1 MDIKELREQ
10 INEIDEKLV
19 ELFLKRMEVSAGVA
33 AYKKER
39 GLPVFDAKRERSH
52 LQELQEHAVPPMDEY
67 VLEFFQDVMRL
78 SRAYQKTQNGRFGL
92 LGEKLGHSYSPQI
105 HEMAAGYRYDLIE
118 VERNQLEA
126 FMKDNEYDGFNVTIP
141 YKKAVI
147 PFLDEISPQAE
158 KIGSV
163 NTVVRLKDGRLRGD
177 NTDYTGFAYM
187 VERAGV
193 PVKDKKCMILGNGG
207 VAPTIRAVLQDMG
220 ASEILTVS
228 RKGELNFG
236 NLYDHDD
243 VQILVNATPVGMYPN
258 NGESLADLSK
268 LPALEGVFDVIYNPY
283 RTKLIL
289 DAEERGISCS
299 GGLSMLVSQGIVAA
313 ERFLDRKI
321 PKERVEEI
329 IGKLES
335 QMMNIALIAMPGAG
349 KTSCGK
355 KLEKLTGRKLVD
367 MDAEIEKK
375 IGCTIPEFFAE
386 KGEDAFRKVETEV
399 LREFSKKSG
408 LIIAT
413 GGGVVTRDENYP
425 LLHQNSHI
433 VFLDRED
440 MTQLSKKGRPVSQ
453 STPIEKLIQERMPK
467 YRGWSDL
474 TIRCVNPYKNAKKII
489 KELKL

>member
-1 MDIKELREQ
+1 MRLGHDVLHR
-10 INEIDEKLV
+10 
-19 ELFLKRMEVSAGVA
+19 
-33 AYKKER
+33 
-39 GLPVFDAKRERSH
+39 DAVH
-52 LQELQEHAVPPMDEY
+52 LQQPLI
-67 VLEFFQDVMRL
+67 R
-78 SRAYQKTQNGRFGL
+78 GGL
-92 LGEKLGHSYSPQI
+92 
-105 HEMAAGYRYDLIE
+105 A
-118 VERNQLEA
+118 
-126 FMKDNEYDGFNVTIP
+126 
-141 YKKAVI
+141 
-147 PFLDEISPQAE
+147 
-158 KIGSV
+158 
-163 NTVVRLKDGRLRGD
+163 
-177 NTDYTGFAYM
+177 
-187 VERAGV
+187 
-193 PVKDKKCMILGNGG
+193 
-207 VAPTIRAVLQDMG
+207 
-220 ASEILTVS
+220 
-228 RKGELNFG
+228 
-236 NLYDHDD
+236 
-243 VQILVNATPVGMYPN
+243 
-258 NGESLADLSK
+258 
-268 LPALEGVFDVIYNPY
+268 
-283 RTKLIL
+283 KLIL

-299 GGLSMLVSQGIVAA
+299 GGLSMLVSQGIAAA

-453 STPIEKLIQERMPK
+453 STPIEKLIRERMPK

-474 TIRCVNPYKNAKKII
+474 TIRCVNPYENAKKII

>member
-1 MDIKELREQ
+1 
-10 INEIDEKLV
+10 
-19 ELFLKRMEVSAGVA
+19 
-33 AYKKER
+33 
-39 GLPVFDAKRERSH
+39 
-52 LQELQEHAVPPMDEY
+52 
-67 VLEFFQDVMRL
+67 
-78 SRAYQKTQNGRFGL
+78 
-92 LGEKLGHSYSPQI
+92 
-105 HEMAAGYRYDLIE
+105 
-118 VERNQLEA
+118 
-126 FMKDNEYDGFNVTIP
+126 
-141 YKKAVI
+141 
-147 PFLDEISPQAE
+147 
-158 KIGSV
+158 
-163 NTVVRLKDGRLRGD
+163 
-177 NTDYTGFAYM
+177 
-187 VERAGV
+187 
-193 PVKDKKCMILGNGG
+193 
-207 VAPTIRAVLQDMG
+207 
-220 ASEILTVS
+220 
-228 RKGELNFG
+228 
-236 NLYDHDD
+236 
-243 VQILVNATPVGMYPN
+243 
-258 NGESLADLSK
+258 
-268 LPALEGVFDVIYNPY
+268 
-283 RTKLIL
+283 
-289 DAEERGISCS
+289 
-299 GGLSMLVSQGIVAA
+299 MLVSQGIAAA

-453 STPIEKLIQERMPK
+453 STPIEKLIRERMPK

-474 TIRCVNPYKNAKKII
+474 TIRCVNPYENAKKII

>member
-39 GLPVFDAKRERSH
+39 GLPVFDAQRERSH

-268 LPALEGVFDVIYNPY
+268 LPA
-283 RTKLIL
+283 
-289 DAEERGISCS
+289 
-299 GGLSMLVSQGIVAA
+299 AA

-474 TIRCVNPYKNAKKII
+474 TIRCVNPYENAKKII